1 MTTTAV
7 STPAPTAPS
16 AFPAS
21 AAPDSEQAPAPV
33 SLRAHDRTQAPAGG
47 LRIVVA
53 LVRSTLLGFVREPV
67 GFVMQFLYPLFML
80 FIFHAV
86 FPGELLAGVS
96 YAQYLLP
103 AMVTTGIMTTCLQNL
118 AVTVAGERENGEL
131 KRLAVLPAPS
141 WAHVAS
147 KCASNTI
154 LALLNATMLILV
166 GRWVLDI
173 DLPGTARA
181 WGLLA
186 ATIVLMVATCT
197 ALGLV
202 IGRTRPTQRAASGL
216 VTPIVLIL
224 QFVSGIFFPLA
235 QLPTWMVNAFSVL
248 PVRWSAELMREAFLP
263 STFAVAEPTGAW
275 ETGKGLVIVAAW
287 LVVGVLA
294 AIVITRRDTVDR

>member
-1 MTTTAV
+1 MTAATV
-7 STPAPTAPS
+7 SIPVPPVSS
-16 AFPAS
+16 APAS
-21 AAPDSEQAPAPV
+21 SAARL
-33 SLRAHDRTQAPAGG
+33 LRAPAGG
-47 LRIVVA
+47 LRIMSA
-53 LVRSTLLGFVREPV
+53 LVRATLLGFVREPV

-86 FPGELLAGVS
+86 FPGELFAGVS

-118 AVTVAGERENGEL
+118 AVTVAGERETGAL
-131 KRLAVLPAPS
+131 RRLSVLPAPS

-154 LALLNATMLILV
+154 LALLNAAMLILV
-166 GRWVLDI
+166 ARYALDI

-186 ATIVLMVATCT
+186 TTIVLMVATCT

-235 QLPTWMVNAFSVL
+235 QLPTWMVDAFSVL
-248 PVRWSAELMREAFLP
+248 PVRWSAELMRESFLP

-275 ETGKGLVIVAAW
+275 ETGKGLAVVVAW
-287 LVVGVLA
+287 LAIGVVA

>member
-1 MTTTAV
+1 MTAATV
-7 STPAPTAPS
+7 SIPVPPVSS
-16 AFPAS
+16 APAS
-21 AAPDSEQAPAPV
+21 SAARL
-33 SLRAHDRTQAPAGG
+33 LRAPAGG
-47 LRIVVA
+47 LRIMSA
-53 LVRSTLLGFVREPV
+53 LVRATLLGFVREPV

-103 AMVTTGIMTTCLQNL
+103 AMITTGIMTTCLQNL
-118 AVTVAGERENGEL
+118 AVTVAGERETGAL
-131 KRLAVLPAPS
+131 RRLAVLPAPS

-154 LALLNATMLILV
+154 LALLNAAMLILV
-166 GRWVLDI
+166 GHWALDI
-173 DLPGTARA
+173 NLPDTARA

-216 VTPIVLIL
+216 VTPVVLIL

-235 QLPTWMVNAFSVL
+235 QLPTWMVDAFSVL
-248 PVRWSAELMREAFLP
+248 PVRWSAELMRESFLP

-275 ETGKGLVIVAAW
+275 ETGKGLAVVVAW
-287 LVVGVLA
+287 LAIGVVA

>member
-1 MTTTAV
+1 M
-7 STPAPTAPS
+7 S
-16 AFPAS
+16 
-21 AAPDSEQAPAPV
+21 
-33 SLRAHDRTQAPAGG
+33 
-47 LRIVVA
+47 A
-53 LVRSTLLGFVREPV
+53 LVRATLLGFVREPV

-103 AMVTTGIMTTCLQNL
+103 AMITTGIMTTCLQNL
-118 AVTVAGERENGEL
+118 AVTVAGERETGAL
-131 KRLAVLPAPS
+131 RRLAVLPAPS

-147 KCASNTI
+147 KCASNTV
-154 LALLNATMLILV
+154 LALLNAAMLILV
-166 GRWVLDI
+166 GHWALDI

-235 QLPTWMVNAFSVL
+235 QLPTWMVDSFSVL
-248 PVRWSAELMREAFLP
+248 PVRWSAELMRESFLP
-263 STFAVAEPTGAW
+263 SAFQAVEPTGSW
-275 ETGKGLVIVAAW
+275 ETGRGLVIVAAW
-287 LVVGVLA
+287 LVAGVVA
-294 AIVITRRDTVDR
+294 AIVVTRRDTVDR

>member
-1 MTTTAV
+1 MTTAV
-7 STPAPTAPS
+7 
-16 AFPAS
+16 PAS
-21 AAPDSEQAPAPV
+21 ASPVRPALCAPPAPAAPAPG
-33 SLRAHDRTQAPAGG
+33 RARRPQAPAGG
-47 LRIVVA
+47 PGIVAA
-53 LVRSTLLGFVREPV
+53 LVRTTLLGFVREP
-67 GFVMQFLYPLFML
+67 GSFIMQFLYPLFML

-86 FPGELLAGVS
+86 FPGELFAGVS

-103 AMVTTGIMTTCLQNL
+103 AMITTGIMTTCLQNL

-131 KRLAVLPAPS
+131 KRLAVLPTPS

-147 KCASNTI
+147 KCASNTV
-154 LALLNATMLILV
+154 LALLNAAMLILV
-166 GRWVLDI
+166 GHWALDI

-216 VTPIVLIL
+216 VTPVVLIL

-235 QLPTWMVNAFSVL
+235 QLPTWMVDIFSVF

-263 STFAVAEPTGAW
+263 ASFASAEPTGAW
-275 ETGKGLVIVAAW
+275 ETGKALAVIAAWFVGGVVAA
-287 LVVGVLA
+287 V
-294 AIVITRRDTVDR
+294 VITRRDTVAR

>member
-118 AVTVAGERENGEL
+118 AVTVAGERETGAL
-131 KRLAVLPAPS
+131 RRLAVLPAPS

-154 LALLNATMLILV
+154 LALLNAAMLILV
-166 GRWVLDI
+166 GHWALDI
-173 DLPGTARA
+173 NLPDTARA

-287 LVVGVLA
+287 LVAGVLA

>member
-1 MTTTAV
+1 MTTAV
-7 STPAPTAPS
+7 
-16 AFPAS
+16 PAS
-21 AAPDSEQAPAPV
+21 ASPVRPALCAPPAPAAPAPG
-33 SLRAHDRTQAPAGG
+33 RARRRPQAPAGG
-47 LRIVVA
+47 PRIVAA
-53 LVRSTLLGFVREPV
+53 LVRTTLLGFVREPV
-67 GFVMQFLYPLFML
+67 SFIMQFLYPLFML

-103 AMVTTGIMTTCLQNL
+103 AMITTGIMTTCLQNL
-118 AVTVAGERENGEL
+118 AVTVAGERETGAL
-131 KRLAVLPAPS
+131 RRLAVLPAPS

-147 KCASNTI
+147 KCASNTV
-154 LALLNATMLILV
+154 LALLNAAMLILV
-166 GRWVLDI
+166 GHWALDI

-216 VTPIVLIL
+216 VTPVVLIL

-235 QLPTWMVNAFSVL
+235 QLPTWMVDSFSVL
-248 PVRWSAELMREAFLP
+248 PVRWSAELMRESFLP
-263 STFAVAEPTGAW
+263 SAFQAVEPTGAW
-275 ETGKGLVIVAAW
+275 ETGRGLVIVAAW
-287 LVVGVLA
+287 LVTGVVA
-294 AIVITRRDTVDR
+294 AIVVTRRDTVDR

>member
-1 MTTTAV
+1 M
-7 STPAPTAPS
+7 S
-16 AFPAS
+16 
-21 AAPDSEQAPAPV
+21 
-33 SLRAHDRTQAPAGG
+33 
-47 LRIVVA
+47 A
-53 LVRSTLLGFVREPV
+53 LVRATLLGFVREPV

-86 FPGELLAGVS
+86 FPGELFAGVS

-131 KRLAVLPAPS
+131 KRLAVLPTPS

-154 LALLNATMLILV
+154 LALLNATMLVLV
-166 GRWVLDI
+166 ARCVLDI

-287 LVVGVLA
+287 LVAGVLA

>member
-1 MTTTAV
+1 MTAATV
-7 STPAPTAPS
+7 SIPVPS
-16 AFPAS
+16 VSSAPAS
-21 AAPDSEQAPAPV
+21 SAARL
-33 SLRAHDRTQAPAGG
+33 LRAPAGG
-47 LRIVVA
+47 LRIMSA
-53 LVRSTLLGFVREPV
+53 LVRATLLGFVREPV

-103 AMVTTGIMTTCLQNL
+103 AMITTGIMTTCLQNL

-131 KRLAVLPAPS
+131 KRLAVLPTPS

-154 LALLNATMLILV
+154 LALLNATMLVLV
-166 GRWVLDI
+166 ARCVLDI

-197 ALGLV
+197 ALGLA
-202 IGRTRPTQRAASGL
+202 IGRTRPTQRAASAL
-216 VTPIVLIL
+216 VTPIVLVL

-235 QLPTWMVNAFSVL
+235 QLPTWMVDAFSVL

-275 ETGKGLVIVAAW
+275 ETGKGLAVVVAW
-287 LVVGVLA
+287 LAIGVVA